1 MCYRATAEAGDWEQW
16 EEAWDTPDLWGMLGL
31 PLGDTAHARIR
42 PRASGFSPPVES
54 DLERRPVPLP
64 ARPAPLC
71 PRVIFHRCR
80 KARKCNYGEIAL
92 RQTSTSPG
100 LPGPIPH
107 LSPDCGRQP
116 HICMCFAEGWR
127 GCGDPSHSARGSPQ
141 SGEAEAWGQERK
153 GIGLWEE
160 MGAEVAQ
167 PSLPSFLAKTLRL
180 TTVQGHL

>member
-1 MCYRATAEAGDWEQW
+1 MEVSAEAQNDQIYGARWACLLE
-16 EEAWDTPDLWGMLGL
+16 TLYI
-31 PLGDTAHARIR
+31 ARIR
-42 PRASGFSPPVES
+42 SRASGFSPPVES
-54 DLERRPVPLP
+54 DLERRPVLLP

-116 HICMCFAEGWR
+116 HICMCFAEGRR

-141 SGEAEAWGQERK
+141 SGEAEAWGEFLDSGAK
-153 GIGLWEE
+153 GGKGWT
-160 MGAEVAQ
+160 
-167 PSLPSFLAKTLRL
+167 LPRVLLSS
-180 TTVQGHL
+180 HLPLYWQRN